1 MSINYKEFE
10 EKLVDS
16 LRDSGLIERF
26 SISEIEK
33 TPSLSIIL

>member
-1 MSINYKEFE
+1 MSVNYKEFE

-16 LRDSGLIERF
+16 LIDLGSIERF

-33 TPSLSIIL
+33 TE

>member
-1 MSINYKEFE
+1 MSVNSKEFE

-16 LRDSGLIERF
+16 VKYSGSIERF

-33 TPSLSIIL
+33 TPFLSI